1 MTKSKREVENLKTQ
15 HNDSIEWEQAEGFSR
30 YLISTDG
37 KIYSLKSDRLLPQ
50 GITERGYKQVDVY
63 NDMGVKKHM
72 KVHRLVYIAHVGVIP
87 NGLQVNHKDE
97 NKTNNCIDNLEL
109 MTNKENCS
117 YGTRNARI
125 SKAMK
130 RYRAKQR
137 AMATC

>member
-72 KVHRLVYIAHVGVIP
+72 KVHRLVYMAHVGVIP

-125 SKAMK
+125 SQAMK

-137 AMATC
+137 AMTAC

>member
-15 HNDSIEWEQAEGFSR
+15 YNDSIEWEQAEGFSR

-72 KVHRLVYIAHVGVIP
+72 KVHRLVYMAHIGAIP

-125 SKAMK
+125 SKSMK